1 MAERRIPS
9 VVRDINVF
17 VEGIGFLGQAE
28 SCKLPSIKTKVEV
41 IAGQHV
47 DTGMLEPMEAELE
60 IRVMNPVI
68 YSAITKMG
76 ESSIMLKG
84 AFLENGQ
91 AQTGRAS
98 LMGIIEIDHDA
109 WKMTDGIKVKIKM
122 YVNVFH
128 LELNDKEVIDINK
141 TKGFAKFNGVDLYD
155 KINSA
160 IA

>member
-9 VVRDINVF
+9 IVRDINVF
-17 VEGIGFLGQAE
+17 VDGTGFLGQAE

-47 DTGMLEPMEAELE
+47 DTGMLEPMEAEIE
-60 IRVMNPVI
+60 VRVMNPLI
-68 YSAITKMG
+68 YDAIIKMG
-76 ESSIMLKG
+76 DATMLLKG
-84 AFLENGQ
+84 AFLENGK

-98 LMGIIEIDHDA
+98 LGGIIEVDHDA

-122 YVNVFH
+122 RVNVFH

>member
-1 MAERRIPS
+1 MAERRTPS
-9 VVRDINVF
+9 VVRDINVL

-41 IAGQHV
+41 ISGQHV
-47 DTGMLEPMEAELE
+47 DTGMLEPMEAEIE
-60 IRVMNPVI
+60 IRAMNSII
-68 YSAITKMG
+68 YDAVTKMG
-76 ESSIMLKG
+76 NATIMLKG
-84 AFLENGQ
+84 AFLENGV
-91 AQTGRAS
+91 AQSGRAV
-98 LMGIIEIDHDA
+98 LGGIIEVDHDP

-122 YVNVFH
+122 HVNMFH
-128 LELNDKEVIDINK
+128 LEINDKEVIDINK